1 MRRPGIG
8 LIWPVAGDRSRNSLH
23 DAGVLLEQVMNK
35 KVVATNNTESQD
47 VDGKHNLQEVA
58 ELNSMVENGV
68 AAVPIV
74 LPQQMQT
81 QQWMP

>member
-1 MRRPGIG
+1 
-8 LIWPVAGDRSRNSLH
+8 
-23 DAGVLLEQVMNK
+23 MNK